1 MVSGNSSFFSRLIR
15 EPLLHFLVLG
25 AGLFALY
32 AGVNDG
38 AAERDDRIVVD
49 EEQVMRLAEQFQR
62 TWMRPPT
69 RPELEGL
76 AEDFVK
82 EEILYREALGLGL
95 DRDDLVIRRRM
106 RQKMEFLNADLV
118 EMQSPADA
126 DLQAYLDTHPDRFR
140 TAATTS
146 FEQIYLNPA
155 RPGPDIDQRAA
166 DLLERL
172 NANEATTIEV
182 ETLGDPTLL
191 PGKLDAASARE
202 ISATFGGQLA
212 EAAWDAPE
220 DIWSGPYASGF
231 GLHLV
236 RVTDRAPARLPVLAE
251 IRTAVEREWSAER
264 RRVANERFY
273 EALRARYTVEVQI
286 PGIGNASPLA
296 AREP

>member
-1 MVSGNSSFFSRLIR
+1 MVSGNNSFFSRLIR

-32 AGVNDG
+32 AGVNNG
-38 AAERDDRIVVD
+38 APERDDRIVVD

-76 AEDFVK
+76 AKDFVK
-82 EEILYREALGLGL
+82 EEILYREALDLGL

-126 DLQAYLDTHPDRFR
+126 DLQAYLEAHPDRFR

-146 FEQIYLNPA
+146 FEQIYLNPE
-155 RPGPDIDQRAA
+155 RPGADAEQRAA
-166 DLLERL
+166 ELLERL
-172 NANEATTIEV
+172 NANEATTIEID
-182 ETLGDPTLL
+182 TIGDPTLL
-191 PGKLDAASARE
+191 PGKLDAASSRE

-212 EAAWDAPE
+212 EAAGDAPQ

-236 RVTDRAPARLPVLAE
+236 RVTDRTPARLPVLAE
-251 IRTAVEREWSAER
+251 IRAAVERDWSAER
-264 RRVANERFY
+264 RRNANERFY
-273 EALRARYTVEVQI
+273 DTLRKRYSVEIRLPQAAET
-286 PGIGNASPLA
+286 ASLA
-296 AREP
+296 TRKP